1 MTRKFWQKL
10 SFAVIKP
17 HNVISMKESPK
28 LQKKRKESFRTILVF
43 KKTLPTNPLPSETI
57 KKKEK
62 NRLERF
68 LYLKKTLPTNPLPS
82 ETTKKRKESFRT
94 ILIFKKNVTHEPVAI
109 RNYK

>member
-28 LQKKRKESFRTILVF
+28 LQKKRKESFRTILIF
-43 KKTLPTNPLPSETI
+43 
-57 KKKEK
+57 
-62 NRLERF
+62 
-68 LYLKKTLPTNPLPS
+68 KKTLPTNPLPS

-94 ILIFKKNVTHEPVAI
+94 ILIFKKTLPTNPLPSETTKKRKESFRTI
-109 RNYK
+109 LIFKK